1 MKPSSDLDRLTGE
14 ILSRKKYRSLD
25 EDFIRRIGA
34 QELERQRSYKDAVH
48 STRNRLHQV
57 SCSYQEKPI
66 DFINWQEKLR
76 QIPNSFGSEET
87 KVFCKSMMREHTSTN
102 ERLPILDCFFRD
114 TLAGLPEIHTILDCA
129 CGLNPLSLPWIPCN
143 KGVAYQAC
151 DVSTDLAVF
160 LGKFFEHFNIDG
172 KAWTCD
178 LTTEVPDG
186 HFDLALILKTAT
198 CLEQQDKNATT
209 RLLEGINAKYILLSY
224 PIASLGGHDKGMIRN
239 YSDHFERLSANWTGG
254 LKRFEFE
261 TELAFLLIRGSV

>member
-1 MKPSSDLDRLTGE
+1 MIPSSDLDRLTGE

-66 DFINWQEKLR
+66 NFITWQEKLI
-76 QIPNSFGSEET
+76 QIEDSLNSEET
-87 KVFCKSMMREHTSTN
+87 RSFCKSMMREHTSTN
-102 ERLPILDCFFRD
+102 ERLPILERFFQD

-129 CGLNPLSLPWIPCN
+129 CGLNPLSLPWIPCD
-143 KGVAYQAC
+143 KEVSYQAC
-151 DVSTDLAVF
+151 DVFTDLAAF
-160 LGKFFEHFNIDG
+160 LGKFFEHFNFDG
-172 KAWTCD
+172 KAWNCD

-198 CLEQQDKNATT
+198 CLEQQDKNAAA
-209 RLLEGINAKYILLSY
+209 RLLEGIDAKYILLSY
-224 PIASLGGHDKGMIRN
+224 PIASLGGRDKGMIRN
-239 YSDHFERLSANWTGG
+239 YSDHFEKLSANWTGG
-254 LKRFEFE
+254 IKRFEFE
-261 TELAFLLIRGSV
+261 TELAYLLSRLPN

>member
-1 MKPSSDLDRLTGE
+1 MIPSSDLDRLTGE

-48 STRNRLHQV
+48 ATRNRLHQV

-66 DFINWQEKLR
+66 NLITWQEKLKL
-76 QIPNSFGSEET
+76 ITNSLDSEDT
-87 KVFCKSMMREHTSTN
+87 RTFCKSMMHEHTSTN
-102 ERLPILDCFFRD
+102 ERLPILERFFRN
-114 TLAGLPEIHTILDCA
+114 TLAELPEIHTILDCA
-129 CGLNPLSLPWIPCN
+129 CGLNPLSLPWIPCD
-143 KGVAYQAC
+143 KEVSYQAC
-151 DVSTDLAVF
+151 DVSTDLAFF

-178 LTTEVPDG
+178 LTTEIPAG
-186 HFDLALILKTAT
+186 HFDLALILKTTT
-198 CLEQQDKNATT
+198 CLEQQDKNAAA
-209 RLLEGINAKYILLSY
+209 RLLEGMDAKYILLSY

-254 LKRFEFE
+254 IKRFEFE
-261 TELAFLLIRGSV
+261 TELAFLLSRLPN